1 MFLHEEGTT
10 NNLTYLLNSE
20 SSIFINLV

>member
-10 NNLTYLLNSE
+10 NNLMYLLNSK
-20 SSIFINLV
+20 